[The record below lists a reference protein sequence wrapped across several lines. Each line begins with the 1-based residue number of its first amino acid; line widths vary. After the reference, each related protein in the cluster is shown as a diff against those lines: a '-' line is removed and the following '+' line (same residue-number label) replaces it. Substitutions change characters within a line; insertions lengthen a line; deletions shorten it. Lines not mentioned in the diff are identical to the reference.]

1 MRPFGRAFLP
11 GPADIHPEV
20 LEATLE
26 PMYYTFGP
34 RMQTMMAE
42 LQPRLQRLYGTAQ
55 TVFIST
61 TAATGLM
68 EASIRNGV
76 RQRVLVVCGGY
87 FGEMYARVAEG
98 CGKEVLRAVV
108 PDGTTLEPDH
118 LARFLEGPEVDAVAL
133 VHSESS
139 TGALAALPE
148 LAKVVHSRPGTMLM
162 VDGVTSLGAM
172 PIEFDAWGIDFM
184 FTGSQ
189 KALALPP
196 GIAIGTA
203 SARFLERAE
212 RIWDRGWYLSVPHLV
227 NAARRNFPLTTPA
240 LPVYHAL
247 HRQLQRI
254 EDAGGLGIRYQRHA
268 AMAAMLC
275 HWVEQRPALRILAAP
290 GRRSPTVSAI
300 VLPEGLNAGDV
311 VAALEARDWIIAPGL
326 APLADRVIRI
336 GHMGDLEPAHLE
348 GLLAEL
354 AALVGD

>member
-34 RMQTMMAE
+34 RMQAMMAE
-42 LQPRLQRLYGTAQ
+42 LQPRLQRMYGTTQ
-55 TVFIST
+55 TVFIAT

-98 CGKEVLRAVV
+98 CGKEVLRADV
-108 PDGTTLEPDH
+108 PMAQTLEPDH

-148 LAKVVHSRPGTMLM
+148 LAKVVHAHPGTMLM
-162 VDGVTSLGAM
+162 VDGGHVARRHAHRVRRVGHRLHVHRVAEGAG
-172 PIEFDAWGIDFM
+172 PAARHRD
-184 FTGSQ
+184 
-189 KALALPP
+189 
-196 GIAIGTA
+196 GTA

-227 NAARRNFPLTTPA
+227 NAAQRNFPLTTPA

-247 HRQLQRI
+247 QRQLQRI
-254 EDAGGLGIRYQRHA
+254 EAGGGLAARYQRHA
-268 AMAAMLC
+268 AMAARLHTGSTSIPDC
-275 HWVEQRPALRILAAP
+275 ESWPRQGGARQPSAPSAAREAGARWRSCRPWKHAAGSSLP
-290 GRRSPTVSAI
+290 DWRRWLT
-300 VLPEGLNAGDV
+300 E
-311 VAALEARDWIIAPGL
+311 
-326 APLADRVIRI
+326 
-336 GHMGDLEPAHLE
+336 
-348 GLLAEL
+348 
-354 AALVGD
+354 